1 MGSNYSWTI
10 KRTFPNINFKQFVE
24 YFDLLLNNYICYDYH
39 VYPESLAYN
48 YTRNQ
53 IDRQETKNPINRDSI

>member
-39 VYPESLAYN
+39 VCPESLAYN
-48 YTRNQ
+48 YTRDQ